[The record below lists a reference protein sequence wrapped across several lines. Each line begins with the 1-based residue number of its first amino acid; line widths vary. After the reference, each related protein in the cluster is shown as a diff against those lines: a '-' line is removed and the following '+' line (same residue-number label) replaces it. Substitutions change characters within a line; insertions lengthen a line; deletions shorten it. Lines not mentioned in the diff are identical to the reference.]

1 MSEAHKGRVGMEKDR
16 GKRWR
21 NFTDSRGLTLSISI
35 VLVSCRKSETGNNKW
50 GILEINNPL
59 FKLHGILG
67 SIVKHQCCVQLVL
80 TLLVSG

>member
-1 MSEAHKGRVGMEKDR
+1 MSEAHKGRVGMEKDK
-16 GKRWR
+16 GERWR
-21 NFTDSRGLTLSISI
+21 ILTDSRGLTLSIST
-35 VLVSCRKSETGNNKW
+35 VLVSCLKSEAGNNKW

-59 FKLHGILG
+59 LKLHGILG